1 MFKCQDRESEGS
13 EVTVK
18 KRREGEE
25 REEKVNKV
33 KVPSPD
39 RSCSRGAQDTE
50 TEMIGRKA
58 QAEGKGFSLTFVLI

>member
-33 KVPSPD
+33 KSDLLKFPSV
-39 RSCSRGAQDTE
+39 AT
-50 TEMIGRKA
+50 
-58 QAEGKGFSLTFVLI
+58 

>member
-1 MFKCQDRESEGS
+1 MFKCQDRESEGG

-33 KVPSPD
+33 KV
-39 RSCSRGAQDTE
+39 
-50 TEMIGRKA
+50 
-58 QAEGKGFSLTFVLI
+58 TF

>member
-33 KVPSPD
+33 KVEVSK
-39 RSCSRGAQDTE
+39 CHH
-50 TEMIGRKA
+50 
-58 QAEGKGFSLTFVLI
+58 LINLVQGELRTQKRR